1 MADNIPTPLA
11 EQLRPDFGNEVRRA
25 RLHVGRFARLLTSVA
40 GANAIVF
47 GRRIFIAASAER
59 AITADA
65 PAAVELL
72 AHELTH
78 VRQYG
83 RYGMAAFLGR
93 YVGEY
98 LANRL
103 AGASHRE
110 AYRGISFERE
120 AERASRSS

>member
-1 MADNIPTPLA
+1 MRIAPETA
-11 EQLRPDFGNEVRRA
+11 ERLSSGFEKELSRA
-25 RLHVGRFARLLTSVA
+25 RLHTGRLARLLTGVA

-47 GRRIFIAASAER
+47 GRRIFLATSA
-59 AITADA
+59 D
-65 PAAVELL
+65 PAAELL

-98 LANRL
+98 LAGRL

-120 AERASRSS
+120 AEGASRSL

>member
-1 MADNIPTPLA
+1 M
-11 EQLRPDFGNEVRRA
+11 
-25 RLHVGRFARLLTSVA
+25 LTSLA
-40 GANAIVF
+40 GVSAIVF
-47 GRRIFIAASAER
+47 GRRIYLAASCSNECEAG
-59 AITADA
+59 A
-65 PAAVELL
+65 PAAAELL

-103 AGASHRE
+103 GGASHRD

-120 AERASRSS
+120 AEDASRTSRSG

>member
-1 MADNIPTPLA
+1 MRIAPEIA
-11 EQLRPDFGNEVRRA
+11 AQLSSDFERELSRA
-25 RLHVGRFARLLTSVA
+25 RLHSGRLARWLTTVA

-47 GRRIFIAASAER
+47 GRRIFLATSAASAAE
-59 AITADA
+59 TDA
-65 PAAVELL
+65 EAVVRLL
-72 AHELTH
+72 AHELAH

-98 LANRL
+98 LAGRL

-120 AERASRSS
+120 AERAARSL

>member
-1 MADNIPTPLA
+1 MA
-11 EQLRPDFGNEVRRA
+11 G
-25 RLHVGRFARLLTSVA
+25 SS
-40 GANAIVF
+40 AIVF
-47 GRRIFIAASAER
+47 GRRIFLATSAA
-59 AITADA
+59 
-65 PAAVELL
+65 AAVEADAKAAARLL

-98 LANRL
+98 LAVRL

-110 AYRGISFERE
+110 AYLGISFERE
-120 AERASRSS
+120 AERAARSL

>member
-1 MADNIPTPLA
+1 
-11 EQLRPDFGNEVRRA
+11 
-25 RLHVGRFARLLTSVA
+25 
-40 GANAIVF
+40 
-47 GRRIFIAASAER
+47 
-59 AITADA
+59 
-65 PAAVELL
+65 
-72 AHELTH
+72 
-78 VRQYG
+78 
-83 RYGMAAFLGR
+83 MAAFLGR